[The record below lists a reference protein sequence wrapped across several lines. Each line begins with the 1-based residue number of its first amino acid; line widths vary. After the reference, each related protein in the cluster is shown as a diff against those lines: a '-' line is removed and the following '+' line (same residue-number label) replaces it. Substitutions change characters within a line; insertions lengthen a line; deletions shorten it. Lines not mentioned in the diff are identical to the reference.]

1 MREMTMLSGIRLTIS
16 SLALCVATSA
26 AAQSNLDKGRT
37 GAQLY
42 ASSCAG
48 CHKSPQSVT
57 KTAAVYGLESF
68 LREHYAATPESA
80 ATIAA
85 YLKGL
90 ERQSSGSVRARGAKH
105 TSQANAPKPSPSE
118 TKEDKSPVTRA
129 LNSAADTAERTLN
142 RLLEAIKPEKSN

>member
-1 MREMTMLSGIRLTIS
+1 MLSGIRLIAS

-26 AAQSNLDKGRT
+26 AAQSSLDKGKT

-57 KTAAVYGLESF
+57 TTTMVFGLETF

-85 YLKGL
+85 YLKEL
-90 ERQSSGSVRARGAKH
+90 EKQASGSARARGVKR
-105 TSQANAPKPSPSE
+105 TGQASAPKPSSE
-118 TKEDKSPVTRA
+118 SKKDESPNAVQRTF
-129 LNSAADTAERTLN
+129 NSSVDTVQRTLN
-142 RLLEAIKPEKSN
+142 RLLQR

>member
-1 MREMTMLSGIRLTIS
+1 MLSGIRLTVS

-26 AAQSNLDKGRT
+26 AAQSSLDKGKT

-57 KTAAVYGLESF
+57 KTTMVFGLESF

-85 YLKGL
+85 YLKEL
-90 ERQSSGSVRARGAKH
+90 ERQASGSARARGAKR
-105 TSQANAPKPSPSE
+105 TGQASAPKPSSE
-118 TKEDKSPVTRA
+118 STKDESPVGAVQRA
-129 LNSAADTAERTLN
+129 FNSSIDTVQRTLD
-142 RLLEAIKPEKSN
+142 RLLQAIKPEKN